1 MKYLKTY
8 KLFEADYFDLSPEE
22 RRYRAADRFDEI
34 MDAPVL
40 STLNDISL
48 DIENDFDVSIEHSTI
63 SESIP
68 FIKIKIYKK
77 NGGYFNFTEEIQEYL
92 LRVYQFM
99 REMGWYSKLEYK
111 GGVTKKFYIRPD
123 ERMRTQDIQWID
135 ENWPSVGSIE
145 MTWSSSYR
153 SPELDKPI
161 SGFEASDINEK
172 TYEDKIQESVN
183 RSRYSTQVVDTLV
196 WEYGEEIKDIIEDIH
211 IIEDMLLE
219 IEDIGYYTTVGLS
232 PMTMAGAASKPNL
245 YVDIKNKSTDYT
257 GPMAGRRREEF
268 YGDLGEKRETVDE
281 TIERVLNYLEDKG
294 YKLKFV
300 HDNREGKPSEFEFIN
315 NPTSYQMQF
324 TK

>member
-8 KLFEADYFDLSPEE
+8 KLFESNNKYT
-22 RRYRAADRFDEI
+22 R
-34 MDAPVL
+34 
-40 STLNDISL
+40 
-48 DIENDFDVSIEHSTI
+48 
-63 SESIP
+63 
-68 FIKIKIYKK
+68 
-77 NGGYFNFTEEIQEYL
+77 
-92 LRVYQFM
+92 
-99 REMGWYSKLEYK
+99 SKL
-111 GGVTKKFYIRPD
+111 F
-123 ERMRTQDIQWID
+123 
-135 ENWPSVGSIE
+135 
-145 MTWSSSYR
+145 
-153 SPELDKPI
+153 
-161 SGFEASDINEK
+161 DINEK

-245 YVDIKNKSTDYT
+245 YVIIKNKSTDYT
-257 GPMAGRRREEF
+257 GPMSGRRREEF

-281 TIERVLNYLEDKG
+281 VIERVLNYLEDKE